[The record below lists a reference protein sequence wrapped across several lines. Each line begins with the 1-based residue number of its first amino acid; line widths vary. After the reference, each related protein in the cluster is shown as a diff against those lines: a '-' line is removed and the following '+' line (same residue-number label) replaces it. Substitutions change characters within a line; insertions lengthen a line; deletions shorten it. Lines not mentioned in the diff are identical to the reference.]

1 MVNYNPRLPNRP
13 NDFLLRQ
20 STDDSLIYSN
30 LLIYSPEASLD
41 GLLRLEGVTI
51 PVECHYN
58 K

>member
-1 MVNYNPRLPNRP
+1 MK

-20 STDDSLIYSN
+20 STEDSLIYSN
-30 LLIYSPEASLD
+30 LLIYSPEPSLD